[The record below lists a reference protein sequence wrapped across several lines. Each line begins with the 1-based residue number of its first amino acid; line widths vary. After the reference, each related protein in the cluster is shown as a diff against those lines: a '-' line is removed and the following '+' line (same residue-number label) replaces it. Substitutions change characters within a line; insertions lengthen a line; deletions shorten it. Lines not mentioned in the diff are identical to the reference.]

1 MNNDNGSAFA
11 QPEPP
16 TPPVPQPP
24 RDRYWLHILLF
35 VLTLGTTTLAGAELS
50 TPTNFF
56 FGNLLGMARPMTWPD
71 FMMGLPYALGFMLF
85 LTTHEFGHYFTAL
98 YHRVRCSLPYFIP
111 LHIPSLFN
119 IGTLGAVI
127 RIRQRP
133 RSTTQYFDI
142 GIAGPL
148 AGFVISICLLWYGFA
163 TLPAREYVY
172 QIHPEYQ
179 RQYGHVPSYE
189 EQLQH
194 DGSEA
199 GAMAVG
205 SSLIFWLFEKTVAD
219 PARIPTPF
227 EVMHY
232 PFVFAG
238 FITLFFTALN
248 LLPIGQLDGGHV
260 TYGLFGRKW
269 AGRIARTVVLLM
281 LVYAGIGLKGVTRDV
296 SGMVIVALYYLLLA
310 YTARQVL
317 GTRRLWPVFALIGGV
332 IAVVFGVQTFLP
344 QVRGSLM
351 WLLFVFMA
359 VRVIRLDHPPAQYEA
374 PLDRK
379 RKILGWVALAVFVL
393 CFTPE
398 PLYFPQPADTTPT
411 VFTQVL
417 TLLLPH

>member
-1 MNNDNGSAFA
+1 MNTDNGNPFA
-11 QPEPP
+11 NTPPAP
-16 TPPVPQPP
+16 TPGPAPQPP
-24 RDRYWLHILLF
+24 RDKYWLHILLF
-35 VLTLGTTTLAGAELS
+35 VLTLCTTTLAGAELT
-50 TPTNFF
+50 TPTSFF
-56 FGNLLGMARPMTWPD
+56 FGNLLGMARPMAWPD
-71 FMMGLPYALGFMLF
+71 FLMGLPYALGFMLF

-111 LHIPSLFN
+111 LHIPLLFN

-133 RSTTQYFDI
+133 RSTIEYFDI

-148 AGFVISICLLWYGFA
+148 AGFIVSVCLLCYGFS
-163 TLPAREYVY
+163 TLPPREYVY

-179 RQYGHVPSYE
+179 QQYGHVPSYE

-194 DGSEA
+194 DGADS

-205 SSLIFWLFEKTVAD
+205 SSMLYWLLQKLLAD
-219 PARIPTPF
+219 PAHIPTAF

-232 PFVFAG
+232 PFLFAG

-269 AGRIARTVVLLM
+269 AGRIARIVVVLM
-281 LVYAGIGLKGVTRDV
+281 LAYAGIGLKAVTRDI
-296 SGMVIVALYYLLLA
+296 SGMVIVVLYYLLLA
-310 YTARQVL
+310 YSARQVL
-317 GTRRLWPVFALIGGV
+317 GTRRLWPVFALIAGV
-332 IAVVFGVQTFLP
+332 IAIVFGVQTFLP

-351 WLLFVFMA
+351 WMLFVFMA
-359 VRVIRLDHPPAQYEA
+359 VRVVRLDHPPAHYEA
-374 PLDRK
+374 PLTFK
-379 RKILGWVALAVFVL
+379 RKVLGWVALAIFVL

-398 PLYFPQPADTTPT
+398 PLYFPQAPDSTPT
-411 VFTQVL
+411 IFTH
-417 TLLLPH
+417 LPTMFR